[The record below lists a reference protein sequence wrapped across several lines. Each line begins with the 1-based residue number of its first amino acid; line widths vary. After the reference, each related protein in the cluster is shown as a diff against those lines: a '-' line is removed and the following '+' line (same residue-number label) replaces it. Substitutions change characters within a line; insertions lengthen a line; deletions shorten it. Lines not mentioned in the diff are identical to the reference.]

1 MNTKNEVKL
10 QQEYIEKVKKINQNK
25 NLKYNILTFGC
36 QLNENDSEKLCGM
49 LEEMGYTKTE
59 KPEEADG
66 QRITLSCKPRRRGKI
81 PASGALPLL
90 GDHNLGCGISWEFC
104 LFPGNIQRKRLT
116 WKAFSAIL

>member
-49 LEEMGYTKTE
+49 LEEMGYTKTA
-59 KPEEADG
+59 KPEEVILHTNIVCIWFPFFHPVMRAPSPTEY
-66 QRITLSCKPRRRGKI
+66 I
-81 PASGALPLL
+81 
-90 GDHNLGCGISWEFC
+90 
-104 LFPGNIQRKRLT
+104 LFLT
-116 WKAFSAIL
+116 SDAV

>member
-49 LEEMGYTKTE
+49 LEEMGYTKTA
-59 KPEEADG
+59 KPEEADIALFNTCCV
-66 QRITLSCKPRRRGKI
+66 RENAEDKLFGK
-81 PASGALPLL
+81 L
-90 GDHNLGCGISWEFC
+90 GEL
-104 LFPGNIQRKRLT
+104 KRQK
-116 WKAFSAIL
+116 KAIHL